1 MKVGSSV
8 FVDGASVGGFEFSDE
23 AKPDAQQTIE
33 ELKQSYGITSYM
45 VTGDNAVQATRIAPE
60 TYLRRQQL
68 MRERFERMVAY
79 AANGERCRSAVLE
92 SYFGADDPAP
102 CGVCDIC
109 LARKRA
115 AKAARDADAGV
126 SPAAAPDDEA
136 LAEELLRR
144 LAASPADPHTLAT
157 ETACDPGRL
166 TRLLR
171 ELLERGKIAA
181 DKTGILK
188 INE

>member
-1 MKVGSSV
+1 MIRYIPSNRSPIL
-8 FVDGASVGGFEFSDE
+8 FLN
-23 AKPDAQQTIE
+23 E
-33 ELKQSYGITSYM
+33 ERLPREDLY
-45 VTGDNAVQATRIAPE
+45 IAPE
-60 TYLRRQQL
+60 TYLRRQQAHARTL
-68 MRERFERMVAY
+68 PSAWSPTPPTAS
-79 AANGERCRSAVLE
+79 AAAARCSNP
-92 SYFGADDPAP
+92 YFGADDPAP